1 MFFFIGIKERR
12 MVEAMLKY
20 GPPSRR
26 KNERTKKV
34 VIKDEF
40 QTMPTKKRKVS
51 SGATK
56 SSKVVIKD
64 EFQMPTKKEKVS
76 SNAIKTTEKTP
87 PKTKTQKQQPLV
99 ITRFNY
105 DSFFPHQAFMRNV
118 ANQSKKLNKK

>member
-26 KNERTKKV
+26 KNERTTKV

-51 SGATK
+51 SGTTK
-56 SSKVVIKD
+56 
-64 EFQMPTKKEKVS
+64 
-76 SNAIKTTEKTP
+76 TEKTP